1 MAKQLILNLRK
12 RFANEVVIE
21 AEMSLDLDATP
32 VTVLFGP
39 SGAGKTTLLR
49 CLAGLEKPEHGFI
62 RYGDEVWFDTDR
74 KLFLSPQSRRLGF
87 LFQDYA
93 LFPHLTVEG
102 NVSYGLASLDRQE
115 RTARIAEVLGR
126 LGIEELRSRYPAQ
139 ISGGQRQRVAL
150 ARAVA
155 PRPRLLLLDE
165 PLSALDA
172 PTREQLRIE
181 LRKQLL
187 QLGVPAIVVTHDRTE
202 ALALADRLVVMAE
215 GRIRQTGSAYEVF
228 QHPADL
234 AVAQSVGTE
243 SVVWAEVVRSTDGM
257 AELRVGD
264 VVVQA
269 AGPETIPLGQGF
281 LCIRAE
287 DVVVARHQET
297 QASARNRLRGTV
309 TSVVLEG
316 ALVRVTVDCGFPL
329 TALVTKQAYEE
340 LGLSPGNTVVASV
353 KATAVHFIPRG

>member
-1 MAKQLILNLRK
+1 MAKQLIVNIRR
-12 RFANEVVIE
+12 RFANGVVVE
-21 AEMSLDLDATP
+21 AELSLDLDSTP
-32 VTVLFGP
+32 VSVLFGP

-49 CLAGLEKPEHGFI
+49 CLAGLEKPEQGFI
-62 RYGDEVWFDTDR
+62 RYGDEVWFDASNG
-74 KLFLSPQSRRLGF
+74 LFVPPQPRRLGY

-93 LFPHLTVEG
+93 LFPHLSIEA
-102 NVSYGLASLDRQE
+102 NVAYGLTAMNRQE
-115 RTARIAEVLGR
+115 RAVRVAEVLEC

-155 PRPRLLLLDE
+155 PSPRLLLLDE

-172 PTREQLRIE
+172 PTREKLRIE

-187 QLGVPAIVVTHDRTE
+187 QLGIPAMVVTHDRTE
-202 ALALADRLVVMAE
+202 ALALADLLVVMAE
-215 GRIRQTGSAYEVF
+215 GRIRQTGPAHEVF
-228 QHPADL
+228 QRPADL

-243 SVVWAEVVRSTDGM
+243 SVVSAEVVQARDGI

-269 AGPETIPLGQGF
+269 AGPEAIVPGHGF
-281 LCIRAE
+281 LCVRAE
-287 DVVVARHQET
+287 DVVLAQHKET
-297 QASARNRLRGTV
+297 HASVRNQLRATV
-309 TSVVLEG
+309 TSVTVEG
-316 ALVRVTVDCGFPL
+316 ALMRVSVDCGFPL

-340 LGLSPGNTVVASV
+340 LRLSPGDTVVAAV